1 MRVRLSVLPAA
12 ITMVTCV
19 AVLPF
24 IYRDMGAV
32 VARSHEQLF
41 IENSRT
47 MARLLA
53 QQFEVGEVF
62 GKPKLMGNL
71 LDTAILNGDGR
82 YAELVGPGVSMRSE
96 LNAAGLVFPE
106 REDLG
111 FGLGGDALYFIKTPV
126 FHGGQGYEL
135 RLGFDETPTLQVVAV
150 ARRALLWPLGLYLG
164 LLTLAG
170 LGLGYLTTHP
180 LRRLQRLARQV
191 ADNPDSQS
199 LRLDTPVEEVA
210 ELAID
215 LQRMREALVAASVHL
230 RAQISAREAAEQG
243 RALLERRLQHRERL
257 ETVGTLAGGIAHE
270 INNALVPITLLT
282 ELSLRDAALP
292 EQARGDLQTVLA
304 AARQARTLV
313 QKILTFSR
321 SLDDARPVP
330 VDLGEAVH
338 DALKLFRP
346 LTSRSID
353 ILVEVMPGCPQV
365 MADRAL
371 LVQLVMNLC
380 TNAYQ
385 SLPHGEGSINV
396 RVLAGPQ
403 QGAAVAGVVLEVSDT
418 GEGMDEAR
426 MARVFEPFYTTRKVG
441 EGTGLGLSVVH
452 GIVQGFG
459 ARIEIESRLGLGSTF
474 RVLFPPAPNAG
485 SGALLPANEHVE

>member
-1 MRVRLSVLPAA
+1 VRVRLPVLLAMA
-12 ITMVTCV
+12 TIVTCV

-32 VARSHEQLF
+32 VSHSHEQLF
-41 IENSRT
+41 IEDSRT

-62 GKPKLMGNL
+62 GKPKMMSNL
-71 LDTAILNGDGR
+71 LDTAIVNGDGR
-82 YAELVGPGVSMRSE
+82 YAELIGPGVAMRSE
-96 LNAAGLVFPE
+96 LNAAGVHFPE

-111 FGLGGDALYFIKTPV
+111 FGTGGDTLYYIKTPV
-126 FHGGQGYEL
+126 SHGGQDYEL
-135 RLGFDETPTLQVVAV
+135 RLGFDEKPTLQVVAV
-150 ARRALLWPLGLYLG
+150 ARRAMLWPLGLYLG

-170 LGLGYLTTHP
+170 LGLGYLMTQP

-199 LRLDTPVEEVA
+199 LHLDTPVEEVA

-215 LQRMREALVAASVHL
+215 LQRMREALVAASEHL
-230 RAQISAREAAEQG
+230 RAQIGAREAAEQG

-282 ELSLRDAALP
+282 ELALRETALP
-292 EQARGDLQTVLA
+292 ERSRGDLQTVLA
-304 AARQARTLV
+304 AARQARNLV

-330 VDLGEAVH
+330 VDLGDAVR
-338 DALKLFRP
+338 DALKMFQP
-346 LTSRSID
+346 LASRNVDID
-353 ILVEVMPGCPQV
+353 VDIAEHCPPV

-371 LVQLVMNLC
+371 LVQVVMNLC

-385 SLPHGEGSINV
+385 SLPQGEGRISI
-396 RVLAGPQ
+396 RVHGCAQQAAGDERVALA
-403 QGAAVAGVVLEVSDT
+403 VSDT
-418 GEGMDEAR
+418 GQGMDEAT
-426 MARVFEPFYTTRKVG
+426 MARVFEPFYTTRSVG
-441 EGTGLGLSVVH
+441 AGTGLGLSVVH

-459 ARIEIESRLGLGSTF
+459 ASIEIESRLGQGSTF
-474 RVLFPPAPNAG
+474 RVLFPPVPV
-485 SGALLPANEHVE
+485 ANVHVEQRR